1 MSATFDDKDLRD
13 MAKHLKSAPEEVRN
27 DVVKLL
33 DKHAK
38 NAAREARAAAPK
50 DRPWLSTTKG
60 LQVRRPAALVRRIV
74 SPLDPAGQTPL
85 DPEGQS
91 VGYRIEYGTSVI
103 TPRPFLGP
111 AIRKAR
117 DDFLRD
123 ALDVLAKRT
132 I

>member
-1 MSATFDDKDLRD
+1 MNVTFDDKDLRD
-13 MAKHLKSAPEEVRN
+13 MKKRLNAAPGAVRS

-33 DKHAK
+33 DKHAES
-38 NAAREARAAAPK
+38 AVREARAAAPK
-50 DRPWLSTTKG
+50 GRPWLSTSEG
-60 LQVRRPAALVRRIV
+60 LQVVRPDDLVRRIV
-74 SPLDPAGQTPL
+74 SPLDPA
-85 DPEGQS
+85 GQS

-103 TPRPFLGP
+103 APRPFLGP

-117 DDFLRD
+117 DDFRRD